1 MDNYYEFKASSVELA
16 TKNGLEELGLTEEE
30 VEIEVVQKGGIF
42 AKAIVRITPIQ
53 KEEKE
58 EAEAVEETEDEF
70 VEDAPES
77 DGSEETEE
85 RRERPERRERRRRE
99 DDPEYAL
106 KKEMRDAGK
115 EKYILPVISMQNI
128 AAIRGSMLTPFGSPQ
143 YLHKYS
149 PPERNPVSAL

>member
-53 KEEKE
+53 KEEAPAEEVAE
-58 EAEAVEETEDEF
+58 EAEEIVEE
-70 VEDAPES
+70 
-77 DGSEETEE
+77 SEEETTE
-85 RRERPERRERRRRE
+85 RSERPERRERRRRE
-99 DDPEYAL
+99 NDDPEYAL

-115 EKYILPVISMQNI
+115 EFIKETVRLMGYEITVDGK
-128 AAIRGSMLTPFGSPQ
+128 IREDEICL
-143 YLHKYS
+143 
-149 PPERNPVSAL
+149 